1 VIPLMF
7 QERMRRVEDELG
19 GRWVEGWVV
28 ARGFEGREGRGGVER
43 RRRLRGGGERE
54 DERSCKFISGCGRW
68 CATPAL
74 SARATKVKISS
85 KKWGP
90 TSPRFPLRPS
100 RCLLQGPPHHHPN
113 NLSRVPKRT
122 PHPQLYRLNSLQAQ
136 EFHFTCYSLLTGYWK
151 PWPLHAQSVILP
163 IPISASNATQA
174 LTARPSARRLIG
186 RATSYFVLKSS
197 Q

>member
-1 VIPLMF
+1 MTGGRKGVMPLMF

-43 RRRLRGGGERE
+43 RRVRGGGERE

-113 NLSRVPKRT
+113 NLPIRNFIASI
-122 PHPQLYRLNSLQAQ
+122 LYRRKN
-136 EFHFTCYSLLTGYWK
+136 FT
-151 PWPLHAQSVILP
+151 LP
-163 IPISASNATQA
+163 AT
-174 LTARPSARRLIG
+174 L
-186 RATSYFVLKSS
+186 F
-197 Q
+197 